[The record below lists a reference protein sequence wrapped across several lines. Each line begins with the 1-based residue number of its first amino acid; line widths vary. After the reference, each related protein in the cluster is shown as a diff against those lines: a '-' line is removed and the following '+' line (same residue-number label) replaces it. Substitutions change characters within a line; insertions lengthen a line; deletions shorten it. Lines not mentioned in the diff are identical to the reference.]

1 MQIIRD
7 LPSTLQIS
15 DAAIRTASGIPLST
29 PLIGVPVR
37 HR

>member
-15 DAAIRTASGIPLST
+15 DPAIRKLVQQRIESIAINMPHSL
-29 PLIGVPVR
+29 
-37 HR
+37 